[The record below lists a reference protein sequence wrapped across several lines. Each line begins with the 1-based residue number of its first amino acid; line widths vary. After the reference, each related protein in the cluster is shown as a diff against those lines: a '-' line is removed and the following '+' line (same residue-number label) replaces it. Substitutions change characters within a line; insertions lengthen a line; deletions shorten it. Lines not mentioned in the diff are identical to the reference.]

1 MKFGDK
7 YELLDSLT
15 TGSVETFV
23 ANDKVRGERVLV
35 HILHCDP
42 QRANQP
48 TVQWV
53 LDSFRRVAPE
63 PAGLVLEAGRYS
75 GTLYAYLITKL
86 PDDAAVQGWVKQYKA
101 QARDTQEITARVTQP
116 VPPVP
121 PPAPALVSSPPSA
134 QPQSTPTPSSV
145 TQLLR
150 EFEPLAKT
158 AAPNVPPREAQQP
171 PAPSPSPSISTAAD
185 RSGVRPAPPW
195 NPEPSRTPIPQK
207 AEPPRHP
214 PVDAFPSNFLDK
226 NFPETAPHAASPAA
240 PPAKEGPKAGEFTS
254 FFQGPFRGDRPS
266 ETPNIS
272 PPPEPPRKTVGDF
285 TAMFGAV
292 KPQPEEPPPT
302 SGMAGKG
309 MAGNE
314 PAGTGF
320 TGWFNSDIPS
330 RTSGTPFGTIP
341 NQPPSNI
348 PSVFPGTMPNSF
360 PNVTPNTT
368 APPSGLPR
376 SADPAPVF
384 PEPLRDPFAP
394 PQPASYVAP
403 APPIFPAPTPPSPP
417 MPNAAASTLPSD
429 GATRAFSLPGS
440 SEATPAPPPP
450 PSGPSAYTQI
460 ISVRPP
466 NPAGEAGTEK
476 EAPKSITPPALTPPP
491 MPPLPKL
498 APPPM
503 PPAPAM
509 PKFAAPA
516 VPPPPKAP
524 KVDVPVPPVS
534 YWPLVLTLTIIFAL
548 IVLVVLY
555 FVLKH

>member
-7 YELLDSLT
+7 YELLNSLT

-63 PAGLVLEAGRYS
+63 PAGLVLETGRYS
-75 GTLYAYLITKL
+75 GTLYAYLVTKL
-86 PDDAAVQGWVKQYKA
+86 PDEAAVQGWVKQYKA
-101 QARDTQEITARVTQP
+101 QARDTQEITARVAQP

-121 PPAPALVSSPPSA
+121 PPAPTQVSSPPSPPQPPP
-134 QPQSTPTPSSV
+134 QPQPTPSSV

-150 EFEPLAKT
+150 EFEPLARTT
-158 AAPNVPPREAQQP
+158 APSLPPRESQPPSP
-171 PAPSPSPSISTAAD
+171 PAPISAD

-195 NPEPSRTPIPQK
+195 NPEPSRISPPPK
-207 AEPPRHP
+207 PEPSRNP
-214 PVDAFPSNFLDK
+214 PGDPFPANFLDK
-226 NFPETAPHAASPAA
+226 NFPETAPHAASPATL
-240 PPAKEGPKAGEFTS
+240 PAKESPKAGEFTS

-266 ETPNIS
+266 QTPNIS
-272 PPPEPPRKTVGDF
+272 PPSEPPRKTVGDF

-292 KPQPEEPPPT
+292 KPQPEESLPT

-330 RTSGTPFGTIP
+330 RTSSTPFSTIP
-341 NQPPSNI
+341 NTPPSSI
-348 PSVFPGTMPNSF
+348 PGAMPNSF
-360 PNVTPNTT
+360 PSVTPNTT
-368 APPSGLPR
+368 PPPSGLPR
-376 SADPAPVF
+376 AADPAPVF
-384 PEPLRDPFAP
+384 PEPLREPFAP

-403 APPIFPAPTPPSPP
+403 APPIFPAPTPPMPP
-417 MPNAAASTLPSD
+417 IPNPPASTLPSD
-429 GATRAFSLPGS
+429 GATQAFSRPGI
-440 SEATPAPPPP
+440 SEAAPAPPP

-460 ISVRPP
+460 ISVRAP
-466 NPAGEAGTEK
+466 NPAGESAPEK
-476 EAPKSITPPALTPPP
+476 EVPKSITPPSFTAPPL
-491 MPPLPKL
+491 PPLPKL
-498 APPPM
+498 APPPPPPM
-503 PPAPAM
+503 PPL

-516 VPPPPKAP
+516 LPPPPKAP
-524 KVDVPVPPVS
+524 KVEVPVPPVS
-534 YWPLVLTLTIIFAL
+534 YWPLVLTLTIVFVLA
-548 IVLVVLY
+548 VLVVLY

>member
-15 TGSVETFV
+15 TGTVETFV

-63 PAGLVLEAGRYS
+63 PAGLVLETGRYS
-75 GTLYAYLITKL
+75 GTLYAYLVTKL
-86 PDDAAVQGWVKQYKA
+86 PDEAAVQGWVKQYKA
-101 QARDTQEITARVTQP
+101 QARDTQEITARVAQP
-116 VPPVP
+116 VSPVS
-121 PPAPALVSSPPSA
+121 PPAPTLVSSPPP
-134 QPQSTPTPSSV
+134 PQPTPSSV

-150 EFEPLAKT
+150 EFEPLAKIV
-158 AAPNVPPREAQQP
+158 APSVPSKEAQPPLP
-171 PAPSPSPSISTAAD
+171 PAPSISASAD

-195 NPEPSRTPIPQK
+195 NPEPPRIAAPPL
-207 AEPPRHP
+207 AEPPRNSP
-214 PVDAFPSNFLDK
+214 ADPFPATFLDK
-226 NFPETAPHAASPAA
+226 SFPAETSA
-240 PPAKEGPKAGEFTS
+240 PPAKENPKAGEFTS
-254 FFQGPFRGDRPS
+254 FFQGPFRGDRPL

-272 PPPEPPRKTVGDF
+272 SPPEPPRKTVGDF

-292 KPQPEEPPPT
+292 KPQPEEPLPT

-330 RTSGTPFGTIP
+330 RTSSTPFSTIP
-341 NQPPSNI
+341 NTVPSSM
-348 PSVFPGTMPNSF
+348 PSTMPNSF
-360 PNVTPNTT
+360 PSVAPNPT
-368 APPSGLPR
+368 APPSGLQR
-376 SADPAPVF
+376 AADPAPVF

-403 APPIFPAPTPPSPP
+403 APPIFAAPTPPSPP
-417 MPNAAASTLPSD
+417 LPNSPASNLPSD
-429 GATRAFSLPGS
+429 GATRAFSRPGS
-440 SEATPAPPPP
+440 GEAAPAPPPP
-450 PSGPSAYTQI
+450 PTGPSAYTQV
-460 ISVRPP
+460 ISVRPA
-466 NPAGEAGTEK
+466 NPAGQAATEK
-476 EAPKSITPPALTPPP
+476 DAPKSITPPAFTAPPL
-491 MPPLPKL
+491 PPLPKL
-498 APPPM
+498 APPP
-503 PPAPAM
+503 PPPM

-516 VPPPPKAP
+516 IPPPPKAP
-524 KVDVPVPPVS
+524 KLEIPVPAVS
-534 YWPLVLTLTIIFAL
+534 YWPLVLTLTVVFAL
-548 IVLVVLY
+548 VVLVVLY
-555 FVLKH
+555 FGLKH

>member
-42 QRANQP
+42 QRPNQP

-53 LDSFRRVAPE
+53 LDTFRRVAPE

-86 PDDAAVQGWVKQYKA
+86 PDESAVQGWVKQYKA
-101 QARDTQEITARVTQP
+101 QARDTQEITARVAQA

-121 PPAPALVSSPPSA
+121 PPAPTQVSSPP
-134 QPQSTPTPSSV
+134 PPTPSSV

-150 EFEPLAKT
+150 EFEPLARTT
-158 AAPNVPPREAQQP
+158 APSVPPKEVP
-171 PAPSPSPSISTAAD
+171 PSPSISASAD
-185 RSGVRPAPPW
+185 RSGIRPAPPW
-195 NPEPSRTPIPQK
+195 NPDPARIAAPAK
-207 AEPPRHP
+207 AEPPRTSP
-214 PVDAFPSNFLDK
+214 PDPFPANFLDK
-226 NFPETAPHAASPAA
+226 NFPETAPGAASPV
-240 PPAKEGPKAGEFTS
+240 KENPKAGEFTS

-292 KPQPEEPPPT
+292 KPQPEEPRPT
-302 SGMAGKG
+302 SG

-330 RTSGTPFGTIP
+330 RTSSTPFNTT
-341 NQPPSNI
+341 PSSI
-348 PSVFPGTMPNSF
+348 PSTLPNSF
-360 PNVTPNTT
+360 PSITPNPT

-376 SADPAPVF
+376 AADPATVF
-384 PEPLRDPFAP
+384 PEPLREPFAP
-394 PQPASYVAP
+394 SQPASYVAP
-403 APPIFPAPTPPSPP
+403 APPIFPAPTPLSPP
-417 MPNAAASTLPSD
+417 MPNSPASALPSD
-429 GATRAFSLPGS
+429 DATRAFSRPGS
-440 SEATPAPPPP
+440 NEAPPAPPPP

-466 NPAGEAGTEK
+466 NPAGEAAAAEN
-476 EAPKSITPPALTPPP
+476 EAPKSITPPTFTPPP

-498 APPPM
+498 APPP
-503 PPAPAM
+503 PPPPPPM

-516 VPPPPKAP
+516 LPPPPKAP
-524 KVDVPVPPVS
+524 KVAIPEPPVS
-534 YWPLVLTLTIIFAL
+534 YWPLVLTLTILFA
-548 IVLVVLY
+548 IGVLLVLY